1 MSFRS
6 RCTVVACAM
15 SIDNSSIGNL
25 TSLKAVGSARWARFV
40 GRSTQG
46 DEVIV
51 RTLFSTASVHPRHR
65 FDYWHEAACKYIVD
79 HDAKPE
85 SRENFY
91 ADLQCSTHADVG
103 LLLFENSPMVV
114 RHTARQAS
122 ISADEYLV
130 CRQVSGMLTL
140 QQDGRDVVL
149 EPDHM
154 TLLDPLRPYSG
165 KFFADS
171 KLLVLRIPRRPLE
184 ARIGKTLEM
193 TACSINPSQP
203 ESKLASAFLA
213 MLPAHCASVNSTA
226 DKLIENQ
233 VLDLVAVSLA
243 KTIEGRAARVSS
255 ARSLVLM
262 KVRAA
267 IEARL
272 TDPALDVG
280 TVAAVAGVSRRYAN
294 TVLAD
299 QVHRSCIPFK
309 QDVLNVAD
317 GR

>member
-1 MSFRS
+1 M
-6 RCTVVACAM
+6 
-15 SIDNSSIGNL
+15 
-25 TSLKAVGSARWARFV
+25 
-40 GRSTQG
+40 
-46 DEVIV
+46 

-165 KFFADS
+165 KFFAGS

-233 VLDLVAVSLA
+233 ALDLVAVSLA
-243 KTIEGRAARVSS
+243 KTIEGRAPRVSS

-280 TVAAVAGVSRRYAN
+280 TVAAIAGVSRRYAN

-299 QVHRSCIPFK
+299 QGTSVMHSIQARRIERCRRALEDPLQSHRTISEIAYGWGFS
-309 QDVLNVAD
+309 DMTHF
-317 GR
+317 GRKFRATYGVTPREYRRGVRVR